1 MESKIIY
8 KQVSYL
14 IKPACIEVKNHLGT
28 GLLEKVY
35 KNALVVAI
43 RNLGLKVEIEKE
55 FNVYFKGVLVGKYFA
70 DIVVENK
77 IILEVKACRAL
88 NEAHI
93 AQLLNYL
100 KISGYKLGILINF
113 QREGTGFDFKRVIN

>member
-14 IKPACIEVKNHLGT
+14 IKQACIEVKNHLGT

-113 QREGTGFDFKRVIN
+113 QREGTGFDFKRIVN